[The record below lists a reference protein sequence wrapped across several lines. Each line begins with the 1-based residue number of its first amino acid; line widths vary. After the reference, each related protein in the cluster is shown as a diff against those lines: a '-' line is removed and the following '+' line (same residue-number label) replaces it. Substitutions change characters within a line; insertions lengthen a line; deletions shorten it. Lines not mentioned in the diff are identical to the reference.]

1 LKHLAPIAVLLLL
14 AWPAGAEESAGDA
27 VEPEGEAA
35 EPEKPK
41 KYKWFVLPNVA
52 FDTDDGLGFGA
63 RMELQ
68 RVAPDRDPYVASVV
82 VQGYATIRGYHHHRF
97 RLDLPGLGDRGRL
110 RFSMWLAFRAWL
122 NDGYWGM
129 GNGTARER
137 VYITDLVDDDPRRK
151 RYRYSL
157 IQPFGYFTLR
167 ADLGGPLA
175 VFAAAMVQHSQVATY
190 EGSLLAQHQP
200 YGMDGGMALQLSGG
214 VMIDTREPEFTP
226 HRGVLAE
233 ASARVSPALDAGAY
247 WGLFVSLRSFVPL
260 GSNVVVASR
269 VMAEWMYGDVPFYEM
284 VRWGGSVPILG
295 MGGLE
300 TIRGA
305 PFGRWHGPHKGV
317 GNLEIRIDVL
327 RHGFLKQPTLWQ
339 LVPTADVG
347 AVWGAGE
354 AATAEAPE
362 MPLHPSAGVGIRV
375 IWADAFVGRI
385 DFSVGSDPVQEPD
398 GTITSEPSIGFYLL
412 FDHTF

>member
-1 LKHLAPIAVLLLL
+1 MKHLAPIAVLLLL
-14 AWPAGAEESAGDA
+14 AWPAGAEES
-27 VEPEGEAA
+27 VEETTEAEEQPEE
-35 EPEKPK
+35 PK

-52 FDTDDGLGFGA
+52 FDTDDGLGFGGRA
-63 RMELQ
+63 ELQ
-68 RVAPDRDPYVASVV
+68 RVEPGRDPYVSSFVL
-82 VQGYATIRGYHHHRF
+82 QGYATIRGYHHHRF
-97 RLDLPGLGDRGRL
+97 RMDLPGLGDRGRL
-110 RFSMWLAFRAWL
+110 RFSMWMAFRAWL

-129 GNGTARER
+129 GNGAARER
-137 VYITDLVDDDPRRK
+137 VYITDLEDDDPRRK

-167 ADLGGPLA
+167 GDLGGPLA
-175 VFAAAMVQHSQVATY
+175 VFSAVMVQYSRVSTY
-190 EGSLLAQHQP
+190 EGSLLEEHQP

-226 HRGVLAE
+226 SRGVMAE
-233 ASARVSPALDAGAY
+233 VSARVSPALDAGAY
-247 WGLFVSLRSFVPL
+247 WGLFVSVRSFVPL
-260 GSNVVVASR
+260 GGKVVVASR

-295 MGGLE
+295 FGGME
-300 TIRGA
+300 TIRGV
-305 PFGRWHGPHKGV
+305 PFGRWHGRHKAV
-317 GNLEIRIDVL
+317 GNLEIRIDL
-327 RHGFLKQPTLWQ
+327 GQHPFFKQPMRWQ
-339 LVPTADVG
+339 LMPTADVG

-354 AATAEAPE
+354 AATAEAPDV
-362 MPLHPSAGVGIRV
+362 PLHPSAGVGIRL

-385 DFSVGSDPVQEPD
+385 DFSVGPDPVQEPD